1 MDRIDTIY
9 HPIKPIQSQGFKG
22 TGNWQVHINNQA
34 NNHNLHIAL
43 ANQ

>member
-22 TGNWQVHINNQA
+22 TVNWQGKVHNINNQA
-34 NNHNLHIAL
+34 NNHNLHIP
-43 ANQ
+43 